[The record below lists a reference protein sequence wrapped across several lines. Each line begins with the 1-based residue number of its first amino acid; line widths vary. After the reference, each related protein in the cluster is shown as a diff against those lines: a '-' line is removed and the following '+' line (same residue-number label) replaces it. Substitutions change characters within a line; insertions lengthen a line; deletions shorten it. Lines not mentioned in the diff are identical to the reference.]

1 MDVRVS
7 GIKFKRKPDTE
18 GYFKI
23 QKALKTAGAFKDVSL
38 KELAW
43 YIGEGHSVI
52 LAKYK
57 KVAEAISSI
66 SREYIESLQL
76 MTLDIETE
84 KVDIVDEV
92 TGEILG
98 KEFFADPLPTEDIE
112 FIIYRKYG
120 IKPII
125 KYNTFN
131 HTEDDPRARL
141 IYYIHRP
148 VTVMEYESM
157 LTAILHDEELKGR
170 IDKQCKNANRLW
182 QGTDKEVRIRKD
194 YKPIDEDLIQRL
206 LNTYENIKPQIQANR
221 SQITYTG
228 RKGAIIDLADRVKV
242 KSEYRMVVK
251 DLINTSVN
259 VVEFLQS
266 HFGLQLNRHCN
277 LNQNIINCRCPIHN
291 GHNEKGFAI
300 FQNTNSCCCFGDC
313 DRSFDIMQLGYYY
326 YGEFNFN
333 KIALTII
340 DEYNLSIDER
350 WVEIL

>member
-1 MDVRVS
+1 MK
-7 GIKFKRKPDTE
+7 IKASRIRMKRKPTQE
-18 GYFKI
+18 EYKRIVYG
-23 QKALKTAGAFKDVSL
+23 L
-38 KELAW
+38 KEKNSNIDVTCVQLAKLL
-43 YIGEGHSVI
+43 ENGHSVI
-52 LAKYK
+52 LAEYSE
-57 KVAEAISSI
+57 EADEVKSI
-66 SREYIESLQL
+66 STKYIISTQL
-76 MTLDIETE
+76 LVLDVETD
-84 KVDIVDEV
+84 KTINKDSWNLKHATEV
-92 TGEILG
+92 
-98 KEFFADPLPTEDIE
+98 
-112 FIIYRKYG
+112 IYEKYG

-125 KYNTFN
+125 VYETFSS
-131 HTEDDPRARL
+131 TSEDPRGRL
-141 IYYIHRP
+141 IYFIEIPINAEDYRKIIE
-148 VTVMEYESM
+148 VMLGDES
-157 LTAILHDEELKGR
+157 INGR
-170 IDKQCKNANRLW
+170 FDKQTKNLSRIW
-182 QGTDKEVRIRKD
+182 QGTDKEVQIRKD
-194 YKPIDEDLIQRL
+194 YKPINEDLIQRL

-228 RKGAIIDLADRVKV
+228 RKGAITDLADRVKV